1 MLFCVSV
8 TCARAQQAAPPP
20 TPPRPDW
27 SAPPS
32 QAPEAQK
39 PTPTGQNPEDSAQA
53 GQNKTPAIVSTT
65 GLVHLVAT
73 VTDRRHNFV
82 TDLEQ
87 SDFKILEDNTP
98 QDIRF
103 FGRETDLPL
112 RIAVLLDTSNSIRPR
127 LPFEQDAAIDFLDSV
142 IRRNKDM
149 AFLMTFDNEPEVIQ
163 DYTGDLALLTSAI
176 RRQRAGGGT
185 ALNDAIYR
193 ASEKLISP
201 PLPKGPNPEIRRV
214 LVVISDG
221 DDTLSDHALS
231 DAVEAAIRAEAVIYA
246 ISTNT
251 DWLAISGDKP
261 HKMHVEGGDKVL
273 QEFADQSGGRVF
285 YPYKVED
292 LAQSFVDIG
301 AELRSQYF
309 IAYSPK
315 NPTVDGKYRKIEVH
329 TERKGLAVRTR
340 KGYYSVAPPASAGK

>member
-1 MLFCVSV
+1 
-8 TCARAQQAAPPP
+8 
-20 TPPRPDW
+20 
-27 SAPPS
+27 
-32 QAPEAQK
+32 
-39 PTPTGQNPEDSAQA
+39 
-53 GQNKTPAIVSTT
+53 
-65 GLVHLVAT
+65 
-73 VTDRRHNFV
+73 
-82 TDLEQ
+82 
-87 SDFKILEDNTP
+87 
-98 QDIRF
+98 
-103 FGRETDLPL
+103 
-112 RIAVLLDTSNSIRPR
+112 
-127 LPFEQDAAIDFLDSV
+127 
-142 IRRNKDM
+142 M

-193 ASEKLISP
+193 ASEKLMSP

-246 ISTNT
+246 VSTNT

-315 NPTVDGKYRKIEVH
+315 NPTADGKYRKIEVQ